1 MNALSLHNIDKY
13 YENGAHAVKGLN
25 LDINRGEFIVVV
37 GPSGCG
43 KSTTLRMIAG
53 FEKVTNGEIKVN
65 DKFVN
70 DLEPMKRGMSMV
82 FQSYALYP
90 YMTVY
95 ENIAFPLKMRNM
107 RKDEIK
113 RKVEEAAEVVNVTP
127 YLKRKPGQLSGG
139 QRQRVALA
147 RAMVANTAICLMD
160 EPLSNLDAALRT
172 GMRREIKKLHQR
184 LQNTIVYVTHDQV
197 EAMTLGTRIVVMKDG
212 MIQQI
217 DTPQNIYE
225 KPANSF
231 VASFIGNPQMN
242 ICTASVIKEGKQVK
256 LLFGGEDLT
265 LPPQT
270 ADMLERQNYVNKD
283 ILIGFRATDVLYEEG
298 FVAEVEHVELLG
310 NEQHVKA
317 NWNGQQVSLQAPS
330 SMPIDKAVSFSINL
344 DKLHFFDSD
353 TEERIC

>member
-13 YENGAHAVKGLN
+13 YENGAHAVKGVN
-25 LDINRGEFIVVV
+25 LDIKRGEFIVVV

-53 FEKVTNGEIKVN
+53 FEKATNGEIKVGG
-65 DKFVN
+65 KVVN
-70 DLEPMKRGMSMV
+70 DLEPMKRDMSMV

-113 RKVEEAAEVVNVTP
+113 KKVEEAAEIVSVTP

-184 LQNTIVYVTHDQV
+184 LQNTILYVTHDQV

-212 MIQQI
+212 FIQQI
-217 DTPQNIYE
+217 DTPKNIYE

-242 ICTASVIKEGKQVK
+242 ICKATVIKEENQVK
-256 LLFGGEDLT
+256 LGFGGEKLT
-265 LPPQT
+265 LPVQT
-270 ADMLERQNYVNKD
+270 ANRLEAQNYVNKD
-283 ILIGFRATDVLYEEG
+283 ILIGFRATDVVYEKG
-298 FVAEVEHVELLG
+298 FLAEVEHTELLG
-310 NEQHVKA
+310 SEQHVKA
-317 NWNGQQVSLQAPS
+317 KLNGHTVSLQAPS
-330 SMPIDKAVSFSINL
+330 TLPIDKAVSFSINL
-344 DKLHFFDSD
+344 EKLHYFDID
-353 TEERIC
+353 REERIC